1 MIGAY
6 ANRGGTHSKK
16 EICVIAF
23 ALFYIIFAVPLLII
37 WNTPTSWGLAVIP
50 TGLLL
55 YSGYKEGRKKRAII
69 NNILEQI
76 KTECHDAFDPD
87 PSYEHKSI
95 SSLYFGIDIK
105 KVLRYI
111 FGFTPIKH

>member
-50 TGLLL
+50 TGFLL
-55 YSGYKEGRKKRAII
+55 YSGYKKEERK
-69 NNILEQI
+69 EQ
-76 KTECHDAFDPD
+76 
-87 PSYEHKSI
+87 S
-95 SSLYFGIDIK
+95 
-105 KVLRYI
+105 
-111 FGFTPIKH
+111 

>member
-16 EICVIAF
+16 ETCVIAF

-50 TGLLL
+50 TGFLL
-55 YSGYKEGRKKRAII
+55 YSGYKNGRKKRAIV

-76 KTECHDAFDPD
+76 KTEYHDVFDPD

-105 KVLRYI
+105 I
-111 FGFTPIKH
+111 TTFNII